1 MLHYKSCLEQ
11 GLIMGNAPIMLAAFA
26 KVLPALIVYGHM
38 TSSCGEYFGKA
49 SLQLL
54 DWWVLSNHRD

>member
-1 MLHYKSCLEQ
+1 
-11 GLIMGNAPIMLAAFA
+11 MGNAPIMLAAFA